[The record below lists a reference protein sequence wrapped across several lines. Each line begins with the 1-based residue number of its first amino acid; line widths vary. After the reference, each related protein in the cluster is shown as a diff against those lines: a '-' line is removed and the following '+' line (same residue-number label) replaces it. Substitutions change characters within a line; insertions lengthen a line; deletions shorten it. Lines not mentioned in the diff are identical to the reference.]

1 MKYLTFA
8 LAKGRLAKKTLELLE
23 QIGITMEEMKDP
35 DMTDIPFQLQFGVFI
50 QSIRCANLCGIR
62 CGGYRCC
69 R

>member
-35 DMTDIPFQLQFGVFI
+35 DMK
-50 QSIRCANLCGIR
+50 N
-62 CGGYRCC
+62 
-69 R
+69 